1 MIDIFINSGLDKGA
15 IITLLLLPVVVTLIA
30 FARHILGMRSL
41 GIYLSFVITFIFFQL
56 GVTSTEFPYYS
67 DPLIGFKYGLPMI
80 LVVFSATLLCYL
92 LIKKLGLHYYPKLA
106 IVSTGVTVIL
116 IAVTMILG
124 LLGFK
129 NFLKIDIF
137 TLVLIVAIT
146 EKYFSILARKNLKT
160 TIFITL
166 ESIMLAGI
174 SYLIICIH
182 PLIDLLLQYPY
193 VILILFPVNY
203 LIGRFTGLR
212 LSEYLRFWDILTEK
226 D

>member
-15 IITLLLLPVVVTLIA
+15 IVTLLLLPIVVTLIA
-30 FARHILGMRSL
+30 FSRHILGMRSL

-56 GVTSTEFPYYS
+56 GVTSNDLSYYS
-67 DPLIGFKYGLPMI
+67 DPLIGFKFGLPLI
-80 LVVFSATLLCYL
+80 IIVFSATLLCYV
-92 LIKKLGLHYYPKLA
+92 LIKKIGLHYYPKLA
-106 IVSTGVTVIL
+106 IVATGVTAIL
-116 IAVTMILG
+116 IGVTMIFG

-160 TIFITL
+160 TIFITI
-166 ESIMLAGI
+166 ESIILAGI
-174 SYLIICIH
+174 NYLIISIH

-193 VILILFPVNY
+193 IILILFPINY
-203 LIGRFTGLR
+203 LIGKFTGLR

-226 D
+226 N